1 MVAAPGL
8 RRTSRILLIDADGA
22 ALLFFTAAPDSSR
35 FSRWITPG
43 GGVDPGETHDDAAKR
58 EVYEETGLRLKTVGA
73 PFLDEDFDPDQ
84 RWHPYQ
90 TGHWA
95 WYLERVTEFEPSREE
110 WTDEER
116 VDIVEW
122 RWIPLAELDG
132 GEVDGFELEPA
143 RLADLVRTGL
153 ARLAG

>member
-1 MVAAPGL
+1 MAHRAL
-8 RRTSRILLIDADGA
+8 SRVLLVDEHDRVLMFLQYGK
-22 ALLFFTAAPDSSR
+22 TRDVPP
-35 FSRWITPG
+35 RWITPG